1 MREKPTSG
9 PWERNGDRVESEHEH
24 GWVNGGWILAECMG
38 PDAHGNARLMAS
50 APDLLDALQTLLDYG
65 LKMSAKHEAPIFEKA
80 RSAIAKATGT

>member
-1 MREKPTSG
+1 
-9 PWERNGDRVESEHEH
+9 
-24 GWVNGGWILAECMG
+24 
-38 PDAHGNARLMAS
+38 MAS